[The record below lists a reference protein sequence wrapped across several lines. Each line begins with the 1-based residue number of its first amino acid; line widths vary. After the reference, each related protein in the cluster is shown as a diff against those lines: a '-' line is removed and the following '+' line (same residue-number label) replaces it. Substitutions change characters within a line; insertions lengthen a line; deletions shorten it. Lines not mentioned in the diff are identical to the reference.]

1 MYTFINFFIMM
12 IVLQGQG
19 GEGGLELTTGML
31 DSIACASFLTGL
43 AYFGLSR
50 KRFNAEWH
58 ILVYRHTVKK
68 R

>member
-1 MYTFINFFIMM
+1 MM
-12 IVLQGQG
+12 IFLQGQG
-19 GEGGLELTTGML
+19 GWGLELTTGML

-58 ILVYRHTVKK
+58 ILVYRHIVK
-68 R
+68 RR